1 MNDFPD
7 PNQAQERAMPA
18 RSRTAVAVDYE
29 ASAERERSL
38 AVGLEVSGN
47 NVQAEIHYGA
57 ARHFTDKAE
66 LTTAYVAPTRTVL
79 GEAVDRDSRVI
90 AWRPKNSLRDPE
102 QVALDASAERKELL
116 LGPAIDVC
124 ALALDAADSIGAQD
138 SLEKMLGHQLALAH
152 KLSFEFANRAVDQRD
167 PAVTARYMNI
177 SIRLMGAYQQG
188 LLTIQKLRSGNTQTV
203 TVQHVHV
210 SGGQALI
217 TGTVQAGGTAADMG
231 GSE

>member
-1 MNDFPD
+1 
-7 PNQAQERAMPA
+7 MPA

-38 AVGLEVSGN
+38 AVGLEASGN
-47 NVQAEIHYGA
+47 SDQAEIHYGA
-57 ARHFTDKAE
+57 ARHFADKAE

-90 AWRPKNSLRDPE
+90 AWRPRNTLHEPE
-102 QVALDASAERKELL
+102 QIALDASAERKELL

-124 ALALDAADSIGAQD
+124 ALALDATDSIGAQD

-167 PAVTARYMNI
+167 PAVTARYMHL

-188 LLTIQKLRSGNTQTV
+188 LMTIQKLRSGNTQTV

-217 TGTVQAGGTAADMG
+217 TGTVQAAGASADLGGAQ
-231 GSE
+231 

>member
-1 MNDFPD
+1 
-7 PNQAQERAMPA
+7 MPA

-29 ASAERERSL
+29 VSAERERSL
-38 AVGLEVSGN
+38 AVGFEASGKSDE
-47 NVQAEIHYGA
+47 AEIHFGA
-57 ARHFTDKAE
+57 ARHFAHKAQ
-66 LTTAYVAPTRTVL
+66 LTAACAAPTSTVL
-79 GEAVDRDSRVI
+79 GEAVERENPVI
-90 AWRPKNSLRDPE
+90 AWRPRNTLREPE

-152 KLSFEFANRAVDQRD
+152 KLSFQFANRAVDQRD
-167 PAVTARYMNI
+167 PADTARYMNL
-177 SIRLMGAYQQG
+177 SIRLMCAYQQG
-188 LLTIQKLRSGNTQTV
+188 LLTIQKLRSGNSQTV

-217 TGTVQAGGTAADMG
+217 TGAVQAGGSGAAVG
-231 GSE
+231 GAR

>member
-1 MNDFPD
+1 
-7 PNQAQERAMPA
+7 MPA

-29 ASAERERSL
+29 ATAERERSL
-38 AVGLEVSGN
+38 AVGLESSGKSGE
-47 NVQAEIHYGA
+47 ADIHFGA
-57 ARHFTDKAE
+57 ARHFADKAQ
-66 LTTAYVAPTRTVL
+66 LTTRHVAPTRTLL
-79 GEAVDRDSRVI
+79 GEAVDRDNRVI
-90 AWRPKNSLRDPE
+90 AWRPKNTLHEPE

-152 KLSFEFANRAVDQRD
+152 KLSFQFANRAADHRD
-167 PAVTARYMNI
+167 PAMTAKYMNL
-177 SIRLMGAYQQG
+177 SIRLMCAYQQG
-188 LLTIQKLRSGNTQTV
+188 LLTIQKLRSGNAQTV

-217 TGTVQAGGTAADMG
+217 TGAVQAGASGAAVGGTQ
-231 GSE
+231 

>member
-1 MNDFPD
+1 
-7 PNQAQERAMPA
+7 
-18 RSRTAVAVDYE
+18 
-29 ASAERERSL
+29 
-38 AVGLEVSGN
+38 
-47 NVQAEIHYGA
+47 
-57 ARHFTDKAE
+57 
-66 LTTAYVAPTRTVL
+66 
-79 GEAVDRDSRVI
+79 VI
-90 AWRPKNSLRDPE
+90 AWRPRNTLRDPE

-167 PAVTARYMNI
+167 PAVTARYMNV
-177 SIRLMGAYQQG
+177 SIRLMGAFQQG
-188 LLTIQKLRSGNTQTV
+188 LLTIQKLRSGNAQTV

-217 TGTVQAGGTAADMG
+217 TGTVQAGGPAADLG
-231 GSE
+231 GAQ